1 MKPGL
6 VILDRDGVIN
16 RDSKSFVKSVA
27 EWQPLPGSLEAIGM
41 LTRAGIPV
49 AVASNQSG
57 IGRGLFSRDTLY
69 AMHRKLRRLARE
81 HGGEIGRILYCPHL
95 PDAGCDCRKPAP
107 GMINNLVSLYG
118 VEQQRVI
125 VVGDSVRD
133 LDAAAA
139 AGAEP
144 VLVLTGNG
152 SRSAIE
158 LHDRQQKVSAFDDL
172 LAFAKYVTAS
182 G

>member
-1 MKPGL
+1 LIPGL

-16 RDSKSFVKSVA
+16 RDSKTFVKSVA

-41 LTRAGIPV
+41 LTRAGIPL

-57 IGRGLFSRDTLY
+57 IGRGLFTRDTLY
-69 AMHRKLRRLARE
+69 SMHRKLRRLARA

-95 PDAGCDCRKPAP
+95 PEFGCECRKPAP
-107 GMINNLVSLYG
+107 GMINQLISTYG
-118 VEQQRVI
+118 VERQRVI

-133 LDAAAA
+133 LDAAVS
-139 AGAEP
+139 AGAQP

-152 SRSAIE
+152 TRSAIE
-158 LHDRQQKVSAFDDL
+158 LRDRGQQVDEFDDL
-172 LAFAKYVTAS
+172 LAFANNVSAS
-182 G
+182 N